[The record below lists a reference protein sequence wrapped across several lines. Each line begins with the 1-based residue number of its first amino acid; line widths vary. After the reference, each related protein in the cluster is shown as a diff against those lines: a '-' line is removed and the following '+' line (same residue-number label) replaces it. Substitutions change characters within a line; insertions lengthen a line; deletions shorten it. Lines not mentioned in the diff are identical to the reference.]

1 MEETKVVDNKS
12 EQTKS
17 SSAKKNKKSKTPA
30 IITKPTENDA
40 KRKKNSQNFSFV

>member
-17 SSAKKNKKSKTPA
+17 SSVKKSKKSEA
-30 IITKPTENDA
+30 VA
-40 KRKKNSQNFSFV
+40 A